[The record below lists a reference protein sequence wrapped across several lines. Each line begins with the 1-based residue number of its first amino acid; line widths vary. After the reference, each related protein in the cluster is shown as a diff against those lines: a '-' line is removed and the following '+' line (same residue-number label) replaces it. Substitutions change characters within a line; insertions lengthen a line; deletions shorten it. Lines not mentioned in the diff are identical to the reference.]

1 MILVILD
8 NHCFSHW
15 FPTTFQADKEKK
27 VKKKKKEDG
36 TSADTS
42 ADASPA
48 AATPAETPATP
59 KSESTRQSSRASGG
73 SKRSAKRVCSNVFSM
88 FSQKQVAEFKEAFQL
103 MDADKD
109 GVIGKNDLRAT
120 FDSVGKLCNE
130 KELDDMLGEATGP
143 LNFTQ
148 LLSLFAGRMAQS
160 GASDDDDVVINAFK
174 TFDVDGKIDGD
185 RLRQALMTWG
195 EKFTANEVDDAY
207 DQMVIDNKGMIDTAA
222 LISMLTGKDDEEEEA

>member
-1 MILVILD
+1 M
-8 NHCFSHW
+8 
-15 FPTTFQADKEKK
+15 QADKEKK

-36 TSADTS
+36 TSAETS

-109 GVIGKNDLRAT
+109 GVIGKNDLRQT

-130 KELDDMLGEATGP
+130 KELDDMLAEATGP

-207 DQMVIDNKGMIDTAA
+207 DQMVIDNHGMIDTAA